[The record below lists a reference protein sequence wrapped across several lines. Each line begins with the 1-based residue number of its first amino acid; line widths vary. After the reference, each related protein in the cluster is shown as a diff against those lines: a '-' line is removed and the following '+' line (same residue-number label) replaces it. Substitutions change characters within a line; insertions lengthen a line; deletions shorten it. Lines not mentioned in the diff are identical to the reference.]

1 MPISANQ
8 WMLTEQH
15 PPQTANISGVVSLRS
30 GYANYHSYSTTN
42 DSKALIN
49 VLENVIIIDPT
60 VQA

>member
-1 MPISANQ
+1 MPISVNQ
-8 WMLTEQH
+8 WVLSEQH
-15 PPQTANISGVVSLRS
+15 PHQTANISSVISLQS